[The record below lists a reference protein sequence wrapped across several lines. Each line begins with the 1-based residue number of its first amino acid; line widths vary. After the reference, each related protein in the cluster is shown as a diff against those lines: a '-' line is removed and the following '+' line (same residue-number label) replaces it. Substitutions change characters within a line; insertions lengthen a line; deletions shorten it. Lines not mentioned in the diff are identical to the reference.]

1 VTPANPATAEA
12 KVVLTGRSAMNA
24 STTRISSLIHDSEV
38 QSTSKISSL
47 IDVSE
52 VRSGALVWIISLL
65 GTGLLAFIVCLLDV
79 TPAWD

>member
-1 VTPANPATAEA
+1 
-12 KVVLTGRSAMNA
+12 MNA

-65 GTGLLAFIVCLLDV
+65 GTGLLAFIVCLLGV